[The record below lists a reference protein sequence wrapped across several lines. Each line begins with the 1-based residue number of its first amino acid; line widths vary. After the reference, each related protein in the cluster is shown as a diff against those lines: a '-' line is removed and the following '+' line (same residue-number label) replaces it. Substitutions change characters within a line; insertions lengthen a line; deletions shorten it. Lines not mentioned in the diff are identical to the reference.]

1 MICPAVMTLSD
12 PLTVHSL
19 AEGERVRELLHLQ
32 TELGGLN
39 IKEVELHLAL
49 TYLLYPGVGVLHPGV
64 V

>member
-1 MICPAVMTLSD
+1 MTLSD

-49 TYLLYPGVGVLHPGV
+49 T
-64 V
+64 